1 MASPLLLQ
9 RSRSYPVP
17 VERAFEFTLPAPLEE
32 IFSRRYGPLP
42 PIVRTEQDGIW
53 GTVGQTRTIHTSDGG
68 SVVERLTSVDAPG
81 DFRYELGEFDG
92 PLRFLAERVEG
103 YWAFAPAGTG
113 CRITWGW
120 TVHPA
125 SEPAALVMP
134 LFERVWNGYARQAL
148 ERIEELV
155 VE

>member
-1 MASPLLLQ
+1 MASPLRLQ

-42 PIVRTEQDGIW
+42 PIVRTEQDGVW
-53 GTVGQTRTIHTSDGG
+53 GAVGQSRTIHTSDGG
-68 SVVERLTSVDAPG
+68 SVVERLTSVDAPRE
-81 DFRYELGEFDG
+81 FRYELGEIDG
-92 PLRFLAERVEG
+92 PLRFLASRVEG
-103 YWAFAPAGTG
+103 AWSFSPAGTG
-113 CRITWGW
+113 CRITWAW

-125 SEPAALVMP
+125 SGSAGLAMP
-134 LFERVWNGYARQAL
+134 VFARVWRGYARQAL
-148 ERIEELV
+148 ERIEDLT